1 MISRA
6 MMEAYENSRSLP
18 ERAEEYSAASCSGG
32 EPCAPLNGNPT
43 PRAYLPSDR
52 MTAFSRPSRF
62 GMTFAPLT
70 DGLGA
75 ELLTWFLGAFRARTS
90 ALPERARDLT
100 ENAPACG
107 ERWRELSVRYDRNSC
122 SWRTHRSLWDEDL
135 SACSLTLPKWGSMRD
150 GVLSELL
157 TLERPTAENDAGLWP
172 TPNVPNG
179 GRSCAHVTDWR
190 GTDGRT
196 AYHNGKKVQV
206 GLEHAA
212 RHWPTPTVS
221 GNHNLKGASAN
232 SGDGLSTAVK
242 TWPTPTVND
251 NIPGALLRDGEK
263 AGGSLNP
270 TWVEKLMGWPDDWT
284 MLQPISHVKMCFWFM
299 GFLDGEEA
307 RRDEALRVL
316 REVHAAQEI
325 QRAAGR
331 PVSVHEAA
339 FLLAELCEHSN

>member
-1 MISRA
+1 MSWLYSRA
-6 MMEAYENSRSLP
+6 LV
-18 ERAEEYSAASCSGG
+18 AEYLAGTCSGG
-32 EPCAPLNGNPT
+32 EPSALLSANPM
-43 PRAYLPSDR
+43 PQAFLPSDR
-52 MTAFSRPSRF
+52 MTVFSRPSRF
-62 GMTFAPLT
+62 GMMFAPST

-75 ELLTWFLGAFRARTS
+75 ALLTWFLGAFRARTFQPPAKAQES
-90 ALPERARDLT
+90 TA
-100 ENAPACG
+100 NAPACG
-107 ERWRELSVRYDRNSC
+107 GKWRELSVRYDRDSC

-206 GLEHAA
+206 GLEHAEK
-212 RHWPTPTVS
+212 HWPTPTVS
-221 GNHNLKGASAN
+221 GNHNRKGASAK

-251 NIPGALLRDGEK
+251 SKNCTLPPSQVKHDNIPGALLRDGEK
-263 AGGSLNP
+263 AGGALNP
-270 TWVEKLMGWPDDWT
+270 TWVEWLMGWPLGWT
-284 MLQPISHVKMCFWFM
+284 DLKPLAMDRCRNVQQRHG
-299 GFLDGEEA
+299 GF
-307 RRDEALRVL
+307 
-316 REVHAAQEI
+316 
-325 QRAAGR
+325 
-331 PVSVHEAA
+331 
-339 FLLAELCEHSN
+339 

>member
-1 MISRA
+1 MSWLFSRA
-6 MMEAYENSRSLP
+6 LVA
-18 ERAEEYSAASCSGG
+18 EYSAASCSDG
-32 EPCAPLNGNPT
+32 APSALLSANPM
-43 PRAYLPSDR
+43 PQAFLPSDR
-52 MTAFSRPSRF
+52 TTAFSRPSRF
-62 GMTFAPLT
+62 GMTFAPST

-75 ELLTWFLGAFRARTS
+75 GLLMWFLAAFRARTFQQP
-90 ALPERARDLT
+90 ARERELT
-100 ENAPACG
+100 ANDPAYG
-107 ERWRELSVRYDRNSC
+107 GIWRELSVRYDRDSC

-212 RHWPTPTVS
+212 KHWPTPTVC
-221 GNHNLKGASAN
+221 GNHNRKGLSKS

-251 NIPGALLRDGEK
+251 SKNCTLPPSQVKHDNIHGALLRDGEK
-263 AGGSLNP
+263 AGGALNP
-270 TWVEKLMGWPDDWT
+270 TWVEWLMGWPLGWT
-284 MLQPISHVKMCFWFM
+284 DLKPLATDKCRNAQQQHG
-299 GFLDGEEA
+299 GF
-307 RRDEALRVL
+307 
-316 REVHAAQEI
+316 
-325 QRAAGR
+325 
-331 PVSVHEAA
+331 
-339 FLLAELCEHSN
+339 